1 VGGITTNILWWQWGL
16 VIGSSLLLLF
26 WSPWAKTADS
36 FFSAKVKDK
45 SPNWILLTGS
55 LVISWVFA
63 KSITNAADL
72 GNRFGVVG
80 GLAYA
85 AYYLSF
91 IVAGIVI
98 YFMRV
103 KGGYKSIHEFLQS
116 RFGKAALILF
126 SIIIAFRLFNEVWS
140 NTMVIGSYFGE
151 TGSGNYYLSI
161 LVFTF
166 LTLLYALKGGLNS
179 SIFSDAIQ
187 MVLFAILLGVIL
199 FLLLGDREVSVGKLM
214 SQGSFSWSMGLN
226 LLFAAILQSLSYPFH
241 DPVLTDRGFI
251 SSPKTTLRSF
261 LLAGL
266 VGGLCIFLF
275 SFLGIY
281 GGIKGFETGNLVSV
295 AQLFGLVMLLLINFF
310 MIVSAASTLDSSFA
324 AFSKLVAVDLKG
336 GATLRFGRITMI
348 LVAILGTI
356 PVFFSPEI
364 LSATTVSGTMVI
376 GLTPVFLFWWLP
388 APAVSF
394 FLSVGMGM
402 FFGILLA
409 FNAIPEWMIFTKG
422 PYADLLWA
430 NIFGILCCLLVYFIP
445 LSWTKRVE

>member
-1 VGGITTNILWWQWGL
+1 MGGIIGNILWWQWGL
-16 VIGSSLLLLF
+16 VIGSSLLLLW
-26 WSPWAKTADS
+26 WSPWAKTAEA
-36 FFSAKVKDK
+36 FFSAKVNQK
-45 SPNWILLTGS
+45 SPNWIILTGS

-72 GNRFGVVG
+72 GNRFGMVG

-103 KGGYKSIHEFLQS
+103 RGGFNSIHEFLKTRYGRS
-116 RFGKAALILF
+116 ALIVF
-126 SIIIAFRLFNEVWS
+126 SVIIAFRLFNEVWS

-151 TGSGNYYLSI
+151 AGSGSYYWAI
-161 LVFTF
+161 IVFTF

-179 SIFSDAIQ
+179 SIFSDAVQ
-187 MVLFAILLGVIL
+187 MVLFAVLLAVILFILLGDESTTGSELIS
-199 FLLLGDREVSVGKLM
+199 E
-214 SQGSFSWSMGLN
+214 GSFTWSTGLN
-226 LLFAAILQSLSYPFH
+226 LLFAAVIQSLSYPFH

-251 SSPKTTLRSF
+251 SSPKTTIRSF

-281 GGIKGFETGNLVSV
+281 AGVQGMSSGNLMAV
-295 AQLFGLVMLLLINFF
+295 ASLFGTVMLLLINFI

-336 GATLRFGRITMI
+336 GKTLRFGRMTMI
-348 LVAILGTI
+348 LVAVLGTI
-356 PVFFSPEI
+356 PVFFDPEI

-388 APAVSF
+388 APALSF
-394 FLSVGMGM
+394 MLAVGV
-402 FFGILLA
+402 GICCGIVLA
-409 FNAIPEWMIFTKG
+409 IDAVPRWMVWTEG
-422 PYADLLWA
+422 PYADLLWM
-430 NIFGILCCLLVYFIP
+430 NLFGIILCTIVFFIP
-445 LSWTKRVE
+445 IGLIKKE